1 MQPFSLFPNELLHV
15 VIDYVA
21 YAPVTPELDSPFKTF
36 FKQASPDLLAL
47 SLANWRLRLA
57 CLRFLFAHI
66 KICNDNIEKLVD
78 HHALLSKFT
87 KSLLVEFDP
96 GPSQMEDQI
105 IYRILPQLERPLCVE
120 LNWTFDS
127 RPSRHFFLAIRG
139 HPTITT
145 VLVNL
150 LPHKS
155 MHDGD
160 LSKVILAQATTPAY
174 GMSSLSLRDC
184 LTNGMGLACLE
195 LYNLDTLDEELGIR
209 TFPGLEE
216 LRIWMENIPLV
227 TSWLPVFSST
237 HRALKKV
244 WFLDDDQRCFAVH
257 TPAFISS
264 FDEETRRE
272 GLKASY
278 TVKRIGLRRDIG
290 HSSQEWYVM
299 GLALS
304 INTSLVEIL
313 MLVASSFP
321 KLEDLSLDLGTDKGM
336 YDIDDLSSV
345 LARFSSLRVVHLH
358 KVFDRLR
365 FPSRNEKDMHQL
377 RRIDY
382 TSALAKFITRAE
394 SGILRYISL
403 LAERVRSLDF
413 FHVNELVIHE
423 PGQGGY
429 LVIGWLQV
437 INSDQD
443 VGGIPF

>member
-1 MQPFSLFPNELLHV
+1 MRPFSLFPNELLHV

-78 HHALLSKFT
+78 HHALLSKFP
-87 KSLLVEFDP
+87 KSLLIEFDP

-139 HPTITT
+139 HPIITT

-195 LYNLDTLDEELGIR
+195 LYKFDTLDEELGIR

-216 LRIWMENIPLV
+216 LRIWMEDIPLV

-257 TPAFISS
+257 TPTFISS

-272 GLKASY
+272 GLEASY

-321 KLEDLSLDLGTDKGM
+321 KLEDLSLDLGTDKGV
-336 YDIDDLSSV
+336 YDIVRLSGRSFFCTRTLLISQELCTFTKSFTGSDFHLEMRRTCINCDELIIQV
-345 LARFSSLRVVHLH
+345 LWQNSSPVQKAGYYVTYLFWRSESEVWIFSASMNWSFMSLV
-358 KVFDRLR
+358 KGD
-365 FPSRNEKDMHQL
+365 
-377 RRIDY
+377 
-382 TSALAKFITRAE
+382 T
-394 SGILRYISL
+394 
-403 LAERVRSLDF
+403 
-413 FHVNELVIHE
+413 
-423 PGQGGY
+423 
-429 LVIGWLQV
+429 
-437 INSDQD
+437 
-443 VGGIPF
+443 